1 MKIIFDL
8 KKKKGREG
16 VDGMWMYGHECIG
29 FNISLS
35 SYKYQTQNKKKKRKI
50 ISLLS
55 SPLGPSNILRPD
67 TEDCQSLSLYIYFS
81 LTHLS
86 NKIFISFDLIKGS
99 GITKEERER

>member
-1 MKIIFDL
+1 
-8 KKKKGREG
+8 
-16 VDGMWMYGHECIG
+16 MYGHECIG

-67 TEDCQSLSLYIYFS
+67 TEDCQSLSLYIYLS

>member
-1 MKIIFDL
+1 MECGCMGMSVLVSIFPSLLTNIKHKKIYL
-8 KKKKGREG
+8 
-16 VDGMWMYGHECIG
+16 
-29 FNISLS
+29 
-35 SYKYQTQNKKKKRKI
+35 KKKKRKI

>member
-1 MKIIFDL
+1 
-8 KKKKGREG
+8 
-16 VDGMWMYGHECIG
+16 MWMYGHECIG

-35 SYKYQTQNKKKKRKI
+35 SYKYQTQKNLFKKKKRKI